1 MGGLIPWNCKG
12 PCQPLEGEEET
23 EAPGDAVAVAADP
36 VPENAENDAPVA
48 GASRP
53 INLRKR
59 RQHTG
64 YYKDLHDG
72 KTKKNK
78 E

>member
-1 MGGLIPWNCKG
+1 MLELAGNREG
-12 PCQPLEGEEET
+12 PCQPLDGEEET

-36 VPENAENDAPVA
+36 VPENAENDAPVV

-53 INLRKR
+53 SNLRKR

-64 YYKDLHDG
+64 YYKALHHG
-72 KTKKNK
+72 KAMKNEK
-78 E
+78 